1 MKKNI
6 YTCVCVY
13 VYIYTYIYTYIY
25 ACMPSFS
32 VVSDFFR
39 LHGLFCQPPLTMGFS
54 KQECWSG
61 LPFPTPEMF
70 LTQRSNPHLL
80 HWQADSL
87 PLCPL
92 ESPTHT
98 HTHTHTRAYVC
109 MLSYFSCVRLFE
121 TLWTIARQLSLS
133 MGFSRQE

>member
-1 MKKNI
+1 M
-6 YTCVCVY
+6 
-13 VYIYTYIYTYIY
+13 YIYTYIYTYIY

-80 HWQADSL
+80 HL
-87 PLCPL
+87 PALAG
-92 ESPTHT
+92 EFYTTKPTG
-98 HTHTHTRAYVC
+98 RPPDIV
-109 MLSYFSCVRLFE
+109 
-121 TLWTIARQLSLS
+121 TLKQLDN
-133 MGFSRQE
+133 